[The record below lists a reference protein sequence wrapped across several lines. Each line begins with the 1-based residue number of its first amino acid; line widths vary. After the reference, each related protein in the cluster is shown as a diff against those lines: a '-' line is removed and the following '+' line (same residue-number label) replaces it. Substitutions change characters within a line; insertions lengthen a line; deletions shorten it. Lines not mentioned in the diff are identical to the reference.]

1 MPAATPPFPNDPA
14 ATFAAAT
21 SLWHACHQREAAD
34 PTLNLAAAY
43 QGMDEFMREIMRIA
57 ETFEAWACR
66 YVVFAHL
73 DATWP
78 YLLIDR
84 FGAACLNAIPS
95 TTLTNFNSDDCLRVA
110 FHLRLPLRADG
121 SLPLPVDVRATLS
134 SPQKSKINNQQSS
147 LDPAATH
154 PAPDSAFSEFRIQ
167 SVRDELASDQTI
179 PFTEDHDPF
188 DPALGPP
195 YFGLYGR
202 TGDDDLWEHIGDR
215 RTYADAREL
224 ALKLAPS
231 LDLPVE
237 PVCFSPISEQHTLT
251 R

>member
-14 ATFAAAT
+14 AAFAAAT

-66 YVVFAHL
+66 HVVFAHL

-84 FGAACLNAIPS
+84 FGAACLNAIPPTAFAS
-95 TTLTNFNSDDCLRVA
+95 FNLDTCLRVA
-110 FHLRLPLRADG
+110 FRLRLPLRADG
-121 SLPLPVDVRATLS
+121 SLPLPVDVRAT
-134 SPQKSKINNQQSS
+134 
-147 LDPAATH
+147 H
-154 PAPDSAFSEFRIQ
+154 PAPDSAFAEFRIQ
-167 SVRDELASDQTI
+167 SVRDELATHQTI
-179 PFTEDHDPF
+179 PFTEDHDPL

-202 TGDDDLWEHIGDR
+202 TTDDDLWEHIADR
-215 RTYADAREL
+215 KTYADAREL

>member
-14 ATFAAAT
+14 AIFASAT
-21 SLWHACHQREAAD
+21 SLWRACHLREADD

-43 QGMDEFMREIMRIA
+43 QGMDEFMRVVMRVA
-57 ETFEAWACR
+57 ESFEAWACR
-66 YVVFAHL
+66 HVVFAHL

-84 FGAACLNAIPS
+84 FGAACLNAIQPAAFAS
-95 TTLTNFNSDDCLRVA
+95 FSSDTCLRVA

-134 SPQKSKINNQQSS
+134 SPQQSKINNQQSS

-154 PAPDSAFSEFRIQ
+154 SAPDSGFTEFRIQ

-195 YFGLYGR
+195 YFALYGR

-215 RTYADAREL
+215 NSYPEARRL
-224 ALKLAPS
+224 AMMLAPG
-231 LDLPVE
+231 LDLPSE
-237 PVCFSPISEQHTLT
+237 PVCFRPLP
-251 R
+251 